1 MKCCSKSE
9 GVDPYQPWQM
19 TDREREI
26 ATKYL
31 NWIQGKRLKRDPSL
45 LSLTPLGGEAPG
57 FTTSNPLSPETPVGG
72 PQGMPSP
79 CQDSQV
85 FVPSVSFP
93 TEPSP
98 FVSAGNPELDL
109 CDSPKFSILLSN
121 LGNLVQD

>member
-1 MKCCSKSE
+1 
-9 GVDPYQPWQM
+9 M

-45 LSLTPLGGEAPG
+45 LSLTPLGGEAPS
-57 FTTSNPLSPETPVGG
+57 FTTSNPLSPETPVAG

-85 FVPSVSFP
+85 FVPTVSFP
-93 TEPSP
+93 TEPSS
-98 FVSAGNPELDL
+98 FVSAGNAKRGSCRALLHSYSTEMQRISKMIQFSSDL
-109 CDSPKFSILLSN
+109 KPK
-121 LGNLVQD
+121 NLVE